1 MASVF
6 AAPPRLGGYT
16 LIEGPPPSKVLVDYY
31 FHAAPEE
38 REPPQ
43 PPTRFLQA
51 DPEHRYKII
60 FVKVPPS
67 VPKVQETLELP
78 PQVLEKTVVYVL
90 VKRPDDPEDIILP
103 EPKPTKPSKPE
114 VFVIKYKNEK
124 DISSSLVSGVSE
136 SKLYGQSEISEDL
149 VNMELSKVKAITNL
163 KFINDLQDN

>member
-1 MASVF
+1 MAATS

-16 LIEGPPPSKVLVDYY
+16 LIEGPHPSKVLVDYY

-38 REPPQ
+38 EEPPQ

-78 PQVLEKTVVYVL
+78 PQVQEKTVVYVL
-90 VKRPDDPEDIILP
+90 VKRPDDPKDIVLP
-103 EPKPTKPSKPE
+103 IPRPTKPSKPE

-124 DISSSLVSGVSE
+124 EIDSALVSGVSD
-136 SKLYGQSEISEDL
+136 SKLYGKSDFSEDL
-149 VNMELSKVKAITNL
+149 VNRELSKVKEITNL
-163 KFINDLQDN
+163 KFINDLQEN